1 MADPIRLIKKY
12 PNRRLYD
19 TKTSAYITLGDV
31 KTMVVA
37 GDAFCVV
44 DAKNG
49 TDLTRS
55 ILLQI
60 VLEEETHAAAP
71 LFRSEMLIS
80 LIRCYGAGGQG
91 ALGQCLEMTTKSFA
105 EVHKKLSEP
114 AHPLIGE
121 NGVRKEGESW
131 PLLAAALQ
139 SALAAAV
146 EASRKTSAAGDPAK
160 SPA

>member
-60 VLEEETHAAAP
+60 VLEEETHATAP
-71 LFRSEMLIS
+71 LFQSDTLIP
-80 LIRCYGAGGQG
+80 LIRCYGLTSHGV
-91 ALGQCLEMTTKSFA
+91 LGQCLEMTTKSFL

-114 AHPLIGE
+114 AHPLFGE
-121 NGVRKEGESW
+121 NGARKEGESLQ
-131 PLLAAALQ
+131 LLAATLQ
-139 SALAAAV
+139 SALAAAA
-146 EASRKTSAAGDPAK
+146 EASRKTSVPVDPAK

>member
-1 MADPIRLIKKY
+1 MADPVRLIKKY

-31 KTMVVA
+31 KAMVAA

-60 VLEEETHAAAP
+60 VLEEETHAETP
-71 LFRSEMLIS
+71 LFRSEMLIP
-80 LIRCYGAGGQG
+80 LIRCYGSSGQG

-105 EVHKKLSEP
+105 EVHKKFSEP
-114 AHPLIGE
+114 AHPLYGE
-121 NGVRKEGESW
+121 NGVQKDSELW
-131 PLLAAALQ
+131 PQLAGALQ
-139 SALAAAV
+139 SALAAAA
-146 EASRKTSAAGDPAK
+146 EASRKTTTPADAPK
-160 SPA
+160 TPA